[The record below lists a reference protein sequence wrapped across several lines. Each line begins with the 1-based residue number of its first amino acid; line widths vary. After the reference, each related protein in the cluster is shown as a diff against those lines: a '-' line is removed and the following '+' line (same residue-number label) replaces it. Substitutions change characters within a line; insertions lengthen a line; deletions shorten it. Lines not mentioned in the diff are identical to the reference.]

1 LVFTLQRVSD
11 TRAIL
16 TGAGSA
22 DTNFA
27 TGENVGRFLGLILDG
42 GFFQTSF
49 GSFQGTAEQTS
60 GDFSFGRP
68 GPVLGWFDSEGDMI
82 SSSDNQGRFV
92 PDFYNG
98 DMPTGSS
105 VLDIKLPFSTLE
117 WRDIGTSGNILSRHV
132 SSVGTSTRDVVV
144 GRWQV
149 TAVPEPGALA
159 LALAG
164 LGVLG
169 LTTARRRSR

>member
-1 LVFTLQRVSD
+1 MRTSRKSLLLAALLPSLWAVGTSANAELVFTLQRVSD

-27 TGENVGRFLGLILDG
+27 TGVNVGRFLGLILDG

-49 GSFQGTAEQTS
+49 GPFQGTAEQTS

-68 GPVLGWFDSEGDMI
+68 GPVLGWIDNEGDMI
-82 SSSDNQGRFV
+82 SSNVPNFVV
-92 PDFYNG
+92 PDFYND

-105 VLDIKLPFSTLE
+105 VLDITAFSTLE
-117 WRDIGTSGNILSRHV
+117 WRDIGTTGNILSRHV
-132 SSVGTSTRDVVV
+132 SSNRCTRLS
-144 GRWQV
+144 R
-149 TAVPEPGALA
+149 
-159 LALAG
+159 
-164 LGVLG
+164 VL
-169 LTTARRRSR
+169 S